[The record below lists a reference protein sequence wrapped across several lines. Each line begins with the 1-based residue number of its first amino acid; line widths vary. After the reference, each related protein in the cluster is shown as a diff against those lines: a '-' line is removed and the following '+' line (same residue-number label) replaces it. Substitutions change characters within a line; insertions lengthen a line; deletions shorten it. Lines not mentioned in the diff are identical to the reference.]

1 MLTVRQNYT
10 TTSPSVKNLMRVGL
24 LIKIQLGCWVGKI
37 YMLLR
42 RIRRSGLIRSDYLML
57 QVPVIIHVIMIPQIG
72 LLMEENMFHLKI
84 HPDPKFEK
92 LQKMVNLQNINPK
105 FILNQQKE
113 QIRQKELQFHHL
125 VKTYIIKYMMP
136 EKLLMHQK
144 GQTHHTYE
152 LNALKE

>member
-1 MLTVRQNYT
+1 M
-10 TTSPSVKNLMRVGL
+10 GL
-24 LIKIQLGCWVGKI
+24 LGGENLYVFAPNTQEQVDPLGLSNAPGTCNNPCDNDSLDWTSHGGK
-37 YMLLR
+37 
-42 RIRRSGLIRSDYLML
+42 
-57 QVPVIIHVIMIPQIG
+57 HVSPKKSFWPKVQKATRN
-72 LLMEENMFHLKI
+72 EE
-84 HPDPKFEK
+84 PE
-92 LQKMVNLQNINPK
+92 NINLK

-113 QIRQKELQFHHL
+113 QLRQKELQFHHL